1 MKQTNYEDIIM
12 KRAMDLFAE
21 EGLKF
26 FGINKK
32 VKEVAPTELIVLET
46 KKMYMDYTFL
56 MEDDSYIHFEFQTTD
71 KGKKDLRRFRA
82 YEALLSHQ
90 TEKDVITYV
99 VYSGDIVNPLDS
111 YKSGINTYRIQV
123 ISMVEKD
130 GDKIFD
136 EIAEKIKGGE
146 EITKQDIITLTF
158 TPIMGGKLT
167 KAEKIVKAIRITKDI
182 NKYRYDVQSILY
194 AFASKFL
201 KERDLEKVK
210 EELRVTELGKSLI
223 EEGRE
228 QGLKEGLKEGKE
240 LGKAEM
246 LIKLL
251 MKKFK
256 KVPEEYKEKI
266 MKLSNDTLD
275 LIAMEIFDINS
286 VEELERYF

>member
-1 MKQTNYEDIIM
+1 
-12 KRAMDLFAE
+12 MDLFAE

-32 VKEVAPTELIVLET
+32 VKEVAPTELVVLET

-90 TEKDVITYV
+90 TERDVITYV
-99 VYSGDIVNPLDS
+99 IYSGDIINPLDI
-111 YKSGINTYRIQV
+111 YESGINTYRIQS
-123 ISMVEKD
+123 ISMSEKD

-136 EIAEKIKGGE
+136 EIAEKIHSGE
-146 EITKQDIITLTF
+146 EFTKQDIISLTF
-158 TPIMGGKLT
+158 TPIMGGKST
-167 KAEKIVKAIRITKDI
+167 KTEKIVKAIKITKDI
-182 NKYRYDVQSILY
+182 DKYYRYDVQSILY

-201 KERDLEKVK
+201 KEKDLEKVK

-228 QGLKEGLKEGKE
+228 QGLKEGLEEGKE

-256 KVPEEYKEKI
+256 KLPDEYKEKI

-275 LIAMEIFDINS
+275 LIAMEIFEITS
-286 VEELERYF
+286 VEELDRYF